1 MRKRT
6 IYSFLS
12 VVFSLAIAL
21 GLLFFALEWDDSN
34 APRAVKGVLDAKAYD
49 FDAEGPLLLNG
60 EWQFVAGK
68 LADTAYFEQHQNIS
82 HYVPVPSEWTRYQ
95 TDGHPMPPYG
105 SATYRLRVQ
114 LPEMNRVMGVKTNNI
129 RMSNAVWINGEKVG
143 QSGTPQEDASYQAR
157 NTPYVTFFPLEGNE
171 LEIIVQTANFHY
183 GTGGGII
190 SSLYLGDEQSI
201 LRILDLQRMYDWVML
216 VSFLTMGIYFFNFY
230 FFLRKY
236 KELLFFSLACFMF
249 ALYTATHGEKLLQ
262 IYYPQLPYILFLG
275 LQRLSGTL
283 MGIFLSLFFY
293 FLFPRLSHQ
302 KILYAVLTIG
312 GLMLILICSPAHFN
326 MGSQVEVLKL
336 NILFPFTVF
345 IHIFYIQVKAVQTGE
360 AGASFLIVASS
371 VTILYIAV
379 GILNVYNQMNP
390 SILPPLIPF
399 IYMLLL
405 SLYISNRFV
414 SIYKQNEALSDRLIQ
429 ADRFKDEF
437 LAKTSHEFR
446 TPLHGVMT
454 LVQSMLTNPA
464 SGPLTPEQTNKL
476 LLVTEIS
483 KRLAFLVEDI
493 ADLSKLKQGQLKIQP
508 QDVDLHTISHL
519 VIEVFAHV
527 LPGHMTLRNLVPP
540 HIPYV
545 RADENRLRQILNNLI
560 DNAAKHAGTGSEI
573 ELSAWEQ
580 AGFVVVSIKDAG
592 PGIAP
597 EELEKIF
604 EPYQQGA
611 IPSQRPG
618 GVGLGLAIARQ
629 LVELQGGRI
638 WVQSEQGKG
647 AVFSFT
653 IPVADTEKVR
663 PIDLSLQEPANFR
676 MAPVAFPM
684 PRMVEKGH
692 GKKIIIADDDHTSLR
707 VLMEALEPEGYF
719 LIAVDNGQAV
729 LDLLE
734 QRADVDLIILD
745 IMMPGLSGYEVCRKI
760 RASYSIAELPVL
772 MLTAAILPEDMVAA
786 FQSGANDFLHKPFDL
801 TELKSRMS
809 SLLNLKEAVATASR
823 MEAAFLQAQIRPHFL
838 YNVLNSILSLSY
850 MDIEKTRK
858 LITEFANFLRGSFSF
873 SNISQFIPLEKELA
887 LIQSYIIIEKA
898 RFPGR
903 FQFELAVENNLRCYL
918 PPLLLQPL
926 VENAVRHGLANRQ
939 EGTVSLT
946 VRRDGDGVIFQIRD
960 NGAGM
965 SEAQM
970 ERIRQQQPLH
980 GDGVG
985 LLNLFKRIKQHPG
998 FSVVIH
1004 SAENVGTTIVITAP
1018 YRDTLS
1024 EKKTASCEGS

>member
-1 MRKRT
+1 VTKRT

-21 GLLFFALEWDDSN
+21 GLLFFALERDGSN
-34 APRAVKGVLDAKAYD
+34 EPRAVKGVLDAREYD
-49 FDAEGPLLLNG
+49 FDAEGPLQLNG

-68 LADTAYFEQHQNIS
+68 LADTAYFDQHQDIP
-82 HYVPVPSEWTRYQ
+82 HYVPVPSEWTRYE
-95 TDGHPMPPYG
+95 TDGRPMPPYG

-114 LPEMNRVMGVKTNNI
+114 LPEMNGVMGVKTNNI

-143 QSGTPQEDASYQAR
+143 QSGIPQENASYQAR
-157 NTPYVTFFPLEGNE
+157 NTPYVAFFPLEGNE
-171 LEIIVQTANFHY
+171 LEIIVQAANFHY

-201 LRILDLQRMYDWVML
+201 LRTLDLQRMYDWVML

-236 KELLFFSLACFMF
+236 RELLFFSLACFMF
-249 ALYTATHGEKLLQ
+249 ALYTATHGEKLLHA
-262 IYYPQLPYILFLG
+262 YYPQLPYILFLG
-275 LQRLSGTL
+275 LQRLSGVL
-283 MGIFLSLFFY
+283 MGIFLSLFFH

-302 KILYAVLTIG
+302 KILYAVLLIG
-312 GLMLILICSPAHFN
+312 GLILVLICSPARFN
-326 MGSQVEVLKL
+326 MGAQVEVLKL
-336 NILFPFTVF
+336 NILFPLAVV
-345 IHIFYIQVKAVQTGE
+345 IHIFYIQVKTVQAGV
-360 AGASFLIVASS
+360 AGASFLMVASS

-405 SLYISNRFV
+405 SLYMSNRFV
-414 SIYKQNEALSDRLIQ
+414 SIYKQNEALSERLVQ

-454 LVQSMLTNPA
+454 LVQSMLTSPA
-464 SGPLTPEQTNKL
+464 SGSLTPEQTNKL
-476 LLVTEIS
+476 SLVKEIS

-493 ADLSKLKQGQLKIQP
+493 ADLSKLKQGQLKIRP
-508 QDVDLHTISHL
+508 QNVDLHTISHL
-519 VIEVFAHV
+519 VTEVFAHV
-527 LPGHMTLRNLVPP
+527 LPGHMTLRNQVSP

-560 DNAAKHAGTGSEI
+560 DNAAKHAGAGGEI
-573 ELSAWEQ
+573 ELSAQEQ
-580 AGFVVVSIKDAG
+580 AGFVVVSVKDAG

-597 EELEKIF
+597 EELEKVF

-653 IPVADTEKVR
+653 IPVAATEKVR
-663 PIDLSLQEPANFR
+663 PIDISLQETADFR
-676 MAPVAFPM
+676 TAPVSFPM
-684 PRMVEKGH
+684 SRMVEKGH

-858 LITEFANFLRGSFSF
+858 LITEFANFLRGSFAF
-873 SNISQFIPLEKELA
+873 SNTSQFVPLEKELA
-887 LIQSYIIIEKA
+887 LIQSYITIEEA

-903 FQFELAVENNLRCYL
+903 FQFELAVEKNLRCYL

-946 VRRDGDGVIFQIRD
+946 ARRDGNGVIFQIRD

-965 SEAQM
+965 SKAQV
-970 ERIRQQQPLH
+970 ESIRQQQPLP
-980 GDGVG
+980 GGGVG
-985 LLNLFKRIKQHPG
+985 LLNLCKRIKQHPG
-998 FSVVIH
+998 FSVAIR
-1004 SAENVGTTIVITAP
+1004 SEENMGTSIVITAP
-1018 YRDTLS
+1018 YRDRFS
-1024 EKKTASCEGS
+1024 EKETAAREEA